1 MPTETM
7 IGIDTNVVLRAVLRD
22 DPQQSAIAAR
32 LFRELTPSRRGF
44 VTRVT
49 LAETYWVMARAKRLS
64 RDTCLAVIRSLVE
77 TEVLEFDD
85 GETVVRALTLAE
97 EGADFADALIQGDHG
112 ALRRRR
118 DGDLRSGC
126 RGAPGLAPPRRRLSR
141 ATARER
147 ATPGSARSPAA
158 AR

>member
-1 MPTETM
+1 MPAETM

-22 DPQQSAIAAR
+22 DPHQSAIAAR
-32 LFRELTPSRRGF
+32 LFRELTASRRGF
-44 VTRVT
+44 ITQVT

-97 EGADFADALIQGDHG
+97 EGADFADALIQ
-112 ALRRRR
+112 
-118 DGDLRSGC
+118 
-126 RGAPGLAPPRRRLSR
+126 
-141 ATARER
+141 ATAELFGADETVTFDRD
-147 ATPGSARSPAA
+147 AA
-158 AR
+158 ARLGWRLLADD